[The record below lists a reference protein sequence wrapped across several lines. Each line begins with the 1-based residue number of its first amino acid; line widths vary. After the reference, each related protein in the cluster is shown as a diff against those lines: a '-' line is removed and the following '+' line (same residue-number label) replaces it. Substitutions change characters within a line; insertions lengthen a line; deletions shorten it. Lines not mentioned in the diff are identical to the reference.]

1 VPNTVTPN
9 EAGDARRANSLR
21 ANDLWLE
28 VFLIFNFL
36 CLTGDVALAH
46 SENHFRARVE
56 YLPLWFSLA
65 AAVVLSASL
74 FARLRCN
81 WHSAWRDI
89 GHFVGWASIAIGT
102 AGVVYHLDSRFFYER
117 TLKSL
122 TYAAPFA
129 APLAYVALGCL
140 LLMNRIVVP
149 RGREWPRWVLF
160 FALGGFAGNFV
171 LSLSD
176 HAANGFFHWTEWI
189 PVISSAFAVGFLVTP
204 LLLDVGRGF
213 FWLCAGVLA
222 LQMFVGALGFL
233 LHGLADLHGPAA
245 GLFENVI
252 SGAPPFAPLLL
263 PDLSILGF
271 IGIAA
276 MNREARDPS

>member
-1 VPNTVTPN
+1 MPNTVTPN

-117 TLKSL
+117 TLKSPAKYEKIREAIESEKRVKAFL
-122 TYAAPFA
+122 Y
-129 APLAYVALGCL
+129 L
-140 LLMNRIVVP
+140 VP
-149 RGREWPRWVLF
+149 
-160 FALGGFAGNFV
+160 NY
-171 LSLSD
+171 
-176 HAANGFFHWTEWI
+176 
-189 PVISSAFAVGFLVTP
+189 
-204 LLLDVGRGF
+204 
-213 FWLCAGVLA
+213 
-222 LQMFVGALGFL
+222 QL
-233 LHGLADLHGPAA
+233 LHGITDALWRMKQLVLFGLVDDFKRERLNTGVRDSHYKESSLQDALAR
-245 GLFENVI
+245 
-252 SGAPPFAPLLL
+252 LL
-263 PDLSILGF
+263 PAKTGT
-271 IGIAA
+271 
-276 MNREARDPS
+276 